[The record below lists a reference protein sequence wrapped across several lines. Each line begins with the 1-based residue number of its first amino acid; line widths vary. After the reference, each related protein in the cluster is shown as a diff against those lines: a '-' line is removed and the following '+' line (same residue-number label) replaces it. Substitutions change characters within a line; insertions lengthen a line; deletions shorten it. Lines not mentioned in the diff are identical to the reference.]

1 MLEPRPAVTDLVR
14 VIARAERAAGTGA
27 LDSHVVQRIL
37 TRLHRELG
45 KLIGSAGFDVLLA
58 RSLVLARRAHPSF
71 AEISAEPGGKLVGL
85 DTGAADTAKLVDD
98 RLLIVAY
105 FIELLAT
112 LIGQD
117 LALRLVRDL
126 WTATAQE
133 EQK

>member
-14 VIARAERAAGTGA
+14 VIARAERATSTGA
-27 LDSHVVQRIL
+27 FDSHVAQRIL
-37 TRLHRELG
+37 TGLHRELG

-71 AEISAEPGGKLVGL
+71 AEISAEPGGKLAGL
-85 DTGAADTAKLVDD
+85 DASAADPAGREEDP
-98 RLLIVAY
+98 LLIVAY

-126 WTATAQE
+126 STATTQE
-133 EQK
+133 EKK